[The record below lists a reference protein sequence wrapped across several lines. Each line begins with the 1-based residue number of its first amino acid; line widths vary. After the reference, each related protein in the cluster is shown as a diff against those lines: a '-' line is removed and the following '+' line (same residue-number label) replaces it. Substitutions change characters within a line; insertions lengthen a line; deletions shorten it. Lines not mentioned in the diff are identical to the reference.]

1 MLIMSQNKMRLVD
14 TTSNY
19 LYIDEYSH
27 DSQHKNKPM
36 LRITPVFDDMQSI
49 VLGTYETKDE
59 AMRALVYIAE
69 CADKGRK
76 IVYL

>member
-1 MLIMSQNKMRLVD
+1 MFIMSQNKMRLVD

-27 DSQHKNKPM
+27 GSQHKNKPM
-36 LRITPVFDDMQSI
+36 LRITPVFDDTQSI